1 MITSNFR
8 KAWNKNS
15 KKKPKEK
22 KSWNKYR
29 SQITIQPKNSNLD
42 YIIDRTFKAI
52 NRLFIQL
59 FKAVETNPTRNSF
72 VMYYKPLRNKLF

>member
-15 KKKPKEK
+15 KKKNKEK

-29 SQITIQPKNSNLD
+29 SEITIQPKNSN
-42 YIIDRTFKAI
+42 
-52 NRLFIQL
+52 N
-59 FKAVETNPTRNSF
+59 EF
-72 VMYYKPLRNKLF
+72 VK

>member
-15 KKKPKEK
+15 KKKPKKK

-59 FKAVETNPTRNSF
+59 FKAVETTPTRNSF